1 MTYNP
6 GGYQGQNE
14 PYDDPFQ
21 VAPPPKKSP
30 WPMISALA
38 VVVALVAA
46 GVIYTVYFKDSS
58 SISAQSTSSQ
68 SASAQP
74 GDQETAAATVIETV
88 TPTEEDKDESKD
100 KEDKDKDRGK
110 EDKDDPAL
118 TRSPDAPAGGLNKEH
133 NRLTP
138 PDRVRHQELPPT
150 PVPTTPWVDQ
160 KVAHV
165 IALDY
170 RSGWPESISEYHVSK
185 MFDISPSDEDF
196 EKRFNQLN
204 PEELSK
210 PLLQEGFK
218 PWWPADG
225 PAHTDKFLELQ
236 NQPRASIFTQRE
248 LLDSYRIANDVMVYH
263 WRVEPQVS
271 GGINDGEELPPF
283 EVKVAMIGTQ
293 DGLWLLDDYWFP
305 EGKEPS
311 IH

>member
-1 MTYNP
+1 MTYSP
-6 GGYQGQNE
+6 GGHQGYSD
-14 PYDDPFQ
+14 PFDDPFETT
-21 VAPPPKKSP
+21 PTPKKSP

-38 VVVALVAA
+38 LVVALVAA
-46 GVIYTVYFKDSS
+46 GVIYTVFFKDSE
-58 SISAQSTSSQ
+58 STSALNTTTQ
-68 SASAQP
+68 AASTKA
-74 GDQETAAATVIETV
+74 GEEATKEAATVIETV
-88 TPTEEDKDESKD
+88 TPTEEEKGK
-100 KEDKDKDRGK
+100 KDKDKDRDK
-110 EDKDDPAL
+110 EEKDKPAL
-118 TRSPDAPAGGLNKEH
+118 TPTPEAVAGLNKEH

-150 PVPTTPWVDQ
+150 PVPTTPWVDH
-160 KVAHV
+160 KVAHM
-165 IALDY
+165 IPLDY

-196 EKRFNQLN
+196 ESRFNQLN

-218 PWWPADG
+218 SWWPADG
-225 PAHTDKFLELQ
+225 PAHTEKFLELQ
-236 NQPRASIFTQRE
+236 NQPRASIFAKRE

-263 WRVEPQVS
+263 WRVEPLVR